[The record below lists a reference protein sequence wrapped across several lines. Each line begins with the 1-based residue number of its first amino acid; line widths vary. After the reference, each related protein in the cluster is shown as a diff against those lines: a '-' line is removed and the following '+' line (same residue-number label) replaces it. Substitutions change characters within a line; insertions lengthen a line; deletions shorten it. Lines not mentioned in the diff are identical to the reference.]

1 MSDETAQD
9 LIVAQLQRIAALAQ
23 SGLAYSDNPYDIE
36 RYEELRTLSAHM
48 MAHGGPIAAAAL
60 SDAFAAQM
68 GYATPKIDVRAALFS
83 GDKILLV
90 RERADH
96 DRWTLPGGW
105 ADVGQSPSQSVLKE
119 VQEECN
125 LVAKTSKLAAVL
137 DRQVAGTA
145 LRAPFH
151 IWKMFFL
158 CDVVSGS
165 FAPTLETSDMAYF
178 AADALPADLS
188 LSRTSPAHLA
198 LMFAHHHAPQRATTY
213 D

>member
-1 MSDETAQD
+1 MSQNHTA
-9 LIVAQLQRIAALAQ
+9 AQLQRIVALAQ

-36 RYEELRTLSAHM
+36 RYEELRELAAQM
-48 MAHGGPIAAAAL
+48 MAQGGPIAAANL

-83 GDKILLV
+83 GDRILLV
-90 RERADH
+90 RERADGN
-96 DRWTLPGGW
+96 RWTLPGGW

-125 LVAKTSKLAAVL
+125 LVARTTKLAAIL
-137 DRQVAGTA
+137 DRQMGHGH

-158 CDVVSGS
+158 CDGLSGTFS
-165 FAPTLETSDMAYF
+165 PTLETSEMAYF
-178 AADALPADLS
+178 AADALPTDLS
-188 LSRTSPAHLA
+188 LSRTSPMHLA
-198 LMFAHHHAPQRATTY
+198 LMFKHHHAPQLPTTF